1 MQIHTPRFFVVLGL
15 TDADGAETIGAGTIP
30 GTSPNLVDGTV
41 TQGSYTLLKC
51 GDDVNP
57 LGTRVTEVLFE
68 EAQAISDS
76 SLFNSGVSTP
86 AFVKREKE
94 FCDFMREVFMADQAG
109 LGTVAGDALLTALE
123 PTNQALSAGS
133 VSLAY
138 TRFNASS
145 VDQAVKDT
153 YNPYFVDYFI
163 KHPRDLSP

>member
-1 MQIHTPRFFVVLGL
+1 MELHTPRFWIVLGL
-15 TDADGAETIGAGTIP
+15 TDADEAATVATGTIP

-51 GDDVNP
+51 GHDANP
-57 LGTRVTEVLFE
+57 LGTRVTEILFE
-68 EAQAISDS
+68 EAQAVSNS
-76 SLFNSGVSTP
+76 SLFNGGVSTP
-86 AFVKREKE
+86 AFVTREKE
-94 FCDFMREVFMADQAG
+94 FCVFMREVFMADQAG
-109 LGTVAGDALLTALE
+109 LGTVAADALLTALT
-123 PTNQALSAGS
+123 PTNEALSAGS

-145 VDQAVKDT
+145 VDQAVKDA